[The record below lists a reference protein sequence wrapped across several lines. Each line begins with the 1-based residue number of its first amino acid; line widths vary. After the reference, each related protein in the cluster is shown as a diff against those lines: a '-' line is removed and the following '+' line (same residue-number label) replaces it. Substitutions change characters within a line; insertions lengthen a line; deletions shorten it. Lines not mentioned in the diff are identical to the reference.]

1 MASTDQLHLADQL
14 FPPEKR
20 ATKTAKFLRKINDV
34 IDWQPLVD
42 LMRVLDNT
50 SEETGGRPRLPFEV
64 VIKALFLQQLYGLS
78 DPQLEEQINDR
89 LSFQEFTGLSLSKK
103 APDFSS
109 FWNYKEEL
117 AETGL
122 DDQLFEQVNVQLET
136 KGLIVHKGSMVD
148 AMITESTNRPI
159 STQKRKKAENNPSPQ
174 LDTDAQST
182 QKRGRWYYGYK
193 GHIGVDVGSKLI
205 RKCAFTPANVHDS
218 QMLEDLL
225 SGDEKSVFGDKAY
238 SNDQLKREAR
248 RDDWFYGIIDK
259 ARRGHPLSSSQKAR
273 NRKLSKIRC
282 KVEHPFGWM
291 KTKAKNATASAK
303 STAANKVRFV
313 FSCMCWN
320 LKQASLL
327 EAKAR

>member
-1 MASTDQLHLADQL
+1 MASSDQLHLADQL

-20 ATKTAKFLRKINDV
+20 ATKTATFLRKIDQV

-42 LMRVLDNT
+42 VMSSLDKT
-50 SEETGGRPRLPFEV
+50 SKETGGRPRLPGEV

-78 DPQLEEQINDR
+78 DPQLEEHINDR
-89 LSFQEFTGLSLSKK
+89 LSFQEFTGLSLSRK

-109 FWNYKEEL
+109 FWHYKQEL
-117 AETGL
+117 AEAGL
-122 DDQLFEQVNVQLET
+122 DDELFEQVNAQLEA
-136 KGLIVHKGSMVD
+136 KGLIVHKGTMVD
-148 AMITESTNRPI
+148 ATITESTNRPL
-159 STQKRKKAENNPSPQ
+159 STKKRKKAEKESAPQ

-182 QKRGRWYYGYK
+182 QKNGRWYYGYK
-193 GHIGVDVGSKLI
+193 GHIGVDVESKLI
-205 RKCAFTPANVHDS
+205 RTCAFTPANTHDS
-218 QMLEDLL
+218 QVLEELL
-225 SGDEKSVFGDKAY
+225 CGDEKSVFADKAY
-238 SNDQLKREAR
+238 SNDSLKRQAR
-248 RDDWFYGIIDK
+248 REGWFYGIADK
-259 ARRGHPLSSSQKAR
+259 ARRAHPLSSSQKKR

-291 KTKAKNATASAK
+291 KTKAKNAAASAK

-327 EAKAR
+327 EAKAP